1 MLPLSVGFRLADGD
15 VEEALIIPAGTYK
28 GQSSDITT
36 TSLPVVTYT
45 TTNMS
50 NDVSNNQVEMAFS
63 FMTPVIST
71 TTTDFNDISMNEI
84 D

>member
-1 MLPLSVGFRLADGD
+1 MAN
-15 VEEALIIPAGTYK
+15 ALVN
-28 GQSSDITT
+28 Q
-36 TSLPVVTYT
+36 LQ
-45 TTNMS
+45 TNMS

>member
-1 MLPLSVGFRLADGD
+1 MFRRNSIQNSAIAELTRTMAN
-15 VEEALIIPAGTYK
+15 ALVN
-28 GQSSDITT
+28 Q
-36 TSLPVVTYT
+36 LL
-45 TTNMS
+45 TNMS